1 MIRGNYTLESYTKE
15 GKPVFVVHISCPM
28 LVGTYFFRFMKEA
41 KDFIQ
46 RKKEVFSLEYDSQ
59 GIEKA
64 LYNAIVFPVL
74 NDPNL
79 RIGENG
85 RTFSRKMFPNEKE
98 V

>member
-1 MIRGNYTLESYTKE
+1 MIRGHYTLETYSKE
-15 GKPVFVVHISCPM
+15 KKPIFVVGISCPM
-28 LVGTYFFRFMKEA
+28 LDGVYFFRFMKEA
-41 KDFIQ
+41 KDFIL
-46 RKKEVFSLEYDSQ
+46 RKKEIFSLEYNSQ
-59 GIEKA
+59 GMEKA

-74 NDPNL
+74 NDSDL

>member
-1 MIRGNYTLESYTKE
+1 MIRGNFTLETYAKE
-15 GKPVFVVHISCPM
+15 GKPVFVVGISCPM
-28 LVGTYFFRFMKEA
+28 LNGVYFFRFMKEA

-46 RKKEVFSLEYDSQ
+46 RKKEVFSLEYNSQ
-59 GIEKA
+59 GMEKA
-64 LYNAIVFPVL
+64 LYNAIVLPVL
-74 NDPNL
+74 NDPDL